1 MAYQVRTER
10 MAFQPVD
17 PDDPTVPTGPEE
29 IVERGGIVPDYVAPY
44 IVSALLNSGVI
55 VAVAD
60 RPDPTLVPVK
70 DEPAS
75 PALNPEQ
82 PPPPGTF
89 PLTPSGSDDDAE
101 ADAPV
106 TEKPSAR
113 DSKAAWE
120 SYAVGVGVPQA
131 EAESMTKVE
140 LIAEVERRESSE

>member
-1 MAYQVRTER
+1 MAYQVRTEK

-29 IVERGGIVPDYVAPY
+29 IVVRGGLVPDYVAPY
-44 IVSALLNSGVI
+44 IVSALFNSGVI

-60 RPDPTLVPVK
+60 RPDPTLVPVSE
-70 DEPAS
+70 EPAA

-89 PLTPSGSDDDAE
+89 PLTPSGSDSGDE
-101 ADAPV
+101 SADPV

-120 SYAVGVGVPQA
+120 SYAEHVGIDKA
-131 EAESMTKVE
+131 EAESMTKAE
-140 LIAEVERRESSE
+140 LIAEVERRESS